1 MTDQPADYAAATIR
15 GVLTDLQ
22 RIAGEPAEPAQSSEI
37 ERLASVLDS
46 LSAEL
51 AEAASALRSQ
61 EAGQLTMEEILDRA
75 SGRSSGS
82 VPLQD
87 AVAAIRD
94 DRDRR

>member
-51 AEAASALRSQ
+51 AEAACALRSLAHD
-61 EAGQLTMEEILDRA
+61 AGDGFVTDYP
-75 SGRSSGS
+75 GRLSGS
-82 VPLQD
+82 
-87 AVAAIRD
+87 
-94 DRDRR
+94 

>member
-46 LSAEL
+46 LGTEL
-51 AEAASALRSQ
+51 AEAASALRS
-61 EAGQLTMEEILDRA
+61 LTHDVGDGFVTDYP
-75 SGRSSGS
+75 GRLSGS
-82 VPLQD
+82 
-87 AVAAIRD
+87 
-94 DRDRR
+94 